1 MFTLCLESALLLIPA
16 GVDPKV
22 NVTASLAHA
31 VALELKRITVKRWPS
46 KSNYLQLI

>member
-31 VALELKRITVKRWPS
+31 VALELKKNNREELAVEVTIY
-46 KSNYLQLI
+46 N

>member
-22 NVTASLAHA
+22 DVTASLAHA
-31 VALELKRITVKRWPS
+31 VALELKKNNCEEVAVEV
-46 KSNYLQLI
+46 